1 MVGMGNGRVAR
12 WVDGSSLGTGKRSM
26 TTDAWGVDAGY
37 HDIGGQWHET
47 SPETR
52 RAIHASMGVE
62 DAAAGP
68 GQQDPVRVVY
78 PGAPVV
84 WPRPGELRLE
94 DGGTLRVQDHLPAD
108 LPLGYHEFHP
118 NDAAGTMLV
127 IAAPKECLTPR
138 GAWGWAVQLYAARSR
153 ESWGIGDLADLRRIG
168 RWSAGLGAGLVQ
180 VNPLGAAAPVVPQ
193 QASPYYPS
201 SRRFLNPLYLRVE
214 EVPGAERL
222 GPGLERLAA
231 AGQALAADRHIGRD
245 AVFRLKEEAL
255 RQIWAGFTADD
266 DFDRFC
272 REQGAELDHFAAY
285 CALAALQGGDW
296 RAWPAGY
303 RDPKSPPVRAFAR
316 GHPREIGYHKWLQ
329 WLLDRQLAAAA
340 EALPLVQ
347 DLPIGVD
354 PGGADAWVW
363 QELLA
368 EECTIGAPPDAFNP
382 QGQDWNLP
390 PLVPHKLRAAGYRP
404 FLQTVRAALRRAA
417 GLRIDHVMGL
427 FRLFWI
433 PCGFGPARGAYVR
446 YRADELLAIVALE
459 SRRAGAFV
467 VGEDLGTV
475 EDCVRAELAARRVL
489 SFRVLWFEDRPPASC
504 PELAMAAVTTHD
516 LPTVAGLWS
525 GDDLAE
531 QRALGFEAEG
541 AMLSLRR
548 RLAELV
554 GLGDEGAAPTAIA
567 EVIARTYRR
576 LGEAPSLILAA
587 ALEDALA
594 VTERPNMPGTISQ
607 RPNWCLALPGGIEA
621 LETSPLAREIAAA
634 LGRTD
639 GQVA

>member
-1 MVGMGNGRVAR
+1 MA
-12 WVDGSSLGTGKRSM
+12 
-26 TTDAWGVDAGY
+26 TDPWGVDDGY
-37 HDIGGQWHET
+37 HDIGGHWHAT
-47 SPETR
+47 SPQTR
-52 RAIHASMGVE
+52 RAIHVCMGVDDAAVGPGDE
-62 DAAAGP
+62 DA
-68 GQQDPVRVVY
+68 VRVVY

-84 WPRPGELRLE
+84 WPAPGELRLE
-94 DGGTLRVQDHLPAD
+94 DGGTLRVGGQLPAD
-108 LPLGYHEFHP
+108 LPLGYHEFRP
-118 NDAAGTMLV
+118 SSGEGRTLV
-127 IAAPKECLTPR
+127 VAAPKECLEPQR
-138 GAWGWAVQLYAARSR
+138 AWGWAVQLYAARSR

-180 VNPLGAAAPVVPQ
+180 VNPLGTAAPVLPQ
-193 QASPYYPS
+193 HASPYYPS

-222 GPGLERLAA
+222 GPALERLAA
-231 AGQALAADRHIGRD
+231 AGRALAADRHIDRD
-245 AVFRLKEEAL
+245 AVFRLKQEAL

-272 REQGAELDHFAAY
+272 REQGAELDRFAAY
-285 CALAALQGGDW
+285 AALAALHGGDW

-303 RDPKSPPVRAFAR
+303 HDPEARPVRALAR
-316 GHPREIGYHKWLQ
+316 EHPREIGYHKWLQ

-363 QELLA
+363 QGLLA
-368 EECTIGAPPDAFNP
+368 EDCTIGAPPDAFNP
-382 QGQDWNLP
+382 LGQDWNLP

-404 FLQTVRAALRRAA
+404 LVETVRAALRRAA

-427 FRLFWI
+427 FRLYWI
-433 PCGFGPARGAYVR
+433 PRGFGPAGGAYVR
-446 YRADELLAIVALE
+446 YRPDELLAIIALE

-475 EDCVRAELAARRVL
+475 EPCVREQLAARRVL
-489 SFRVLWFEDRPPASC
+489 SFRVLWFEERPPSAC

-516 LPTVAGLWS
+516 LPTVAGLWT

-531 QRALGFEAEG
+531 QRALGFEADA
-541 AMLSLRR
+541 AMLGLRR
-548 RLAELV
+548 HLAELV
-554 GLGDEGAAPTAIA
+554 GLGDNAAVA

-576 LGEAPSLILAA
+576 LGEAPCLILAA
-587 ALEDALA
+587 ALEDAVA
-594 VTERPNMPGTISQ
+594 VAERPNMPGTTCQ

-634 LGRTD
+634 LGRTH
-639 GQVA
+639 GQVD